1 MGPKGKKAKAGAEN
15 RSRAPAEF
23 KAGQRVLNAGKIA
36 HVTGVVYDRIKKAH
50 VYTIRVEN
58 DAVQVAPSVLQRV
71 AGTSDLFS
79 EGQLRTPVRPL
90 LEIDVGG
97 KSLSDAT
104 HHAVAWS

>member
-1 MGPKGKKAKAGAEN
+1 MGPKSKRSKNGAQD

-58 DAVQVAPSVLQRV
+58 DAVQVAPGVLQRV
-71 AGTSDLFS
+71 AEIPDLFW
-79 EGQLRTPVRPL
+79 E
-90 LEIDVGG
+90 
-97 KSLSDAT
+97 
-104 HHAVAWS
+104 